1 MITFREFF
9 ESALELILDDKRGLT
24 PEQHAKMMEIKRFR
38 GGKAA
43 QEYYNNI
50 KQNKTPA
57 KMATK
62 PQLPKG
68 YVGKW
73 NPETK
78 EYENI
83 NNN

>member
-24 PEQHAKMMEIKRFR
+24 PEQHAKMMEIKRFK
-38 GGKAA
+38 GWLKAK
-43 QEYYNNI
+43 EYYNSI

-57 KMATK
+57 NMVKK

-73 NPETK
+73 NPETR

-83 NNN
+83 NK